1 MDIIPDQ
8 SRTGQAPRRAAIAG
22 SRHEAEAVVRAHK
35 VEVVPTAA
43 TVTRPGEKVRAIID
57 PEQKANKRL
66 TIAQTRHR
74 GKETTIHHVRGRRQ
88 RPLQKRNNHCATTLH
103 GLTWVTPVVPPSY
116 LSDHSGPYQKGTSV
130 HIALTLRWKIASIHL
145 TGRR

>member
-8 SRTGQAPRRAAIAG
+8 SRTGQAPGRAALVGI
-22 SRHEAEAVVRAHK
+22 RHEAEAVVRAHK

-57 PEQKANKRL
+57 PEQKASKRL
-66 TIAQTRHR
+66 TIAQTRRR

-88 RPLQKRNNHCATTLH
+88 RPLQKRNKPCATTLH

-116 LSDHSGPYQKGTSV
+116 LSDHRGPTQKGISG
-130 HIALTLRWKIASIHL
+130 HIALILRWKTASIRL
-145 TGRR
+145 MGRR